1 MNDSFSIACTEVTLF
16 LEQISSDKRNKI
28 PDNVVLYYKENM
40 DTNYKFEIDKNKSI
54 LEQNFSKKAATIII
68 AIYKKYLAN
77 EEEIFKLK
85 EHLRMNTNIIE
96 EKKSRLYKIAGL
108 EKNLSKVEASNL
120 ELGESNKII
129 VRKDNFIKRVWGIIK
144 KFFDRK

>member
-1 MNDSFSIACTEVTLF
+1 MNDSFAIACTEVTIF
-16 LEQISSDKRNKI
+16 LEQISRDKRNKI
-28 PDNVVLYYKENM
+28 PDNVILYYKENM

-77 EEEIFKLK
+77 EEEIFELK

-96 EKKSRLYKIAGL
+96 EK
-108 EKNLSKVEASNL
+108 NL
-120 ELGESNKII
+120 
-129 VRKDNFIKRVWGIIK
+129 DYIKLQV
-144 KFFDRK
+144 